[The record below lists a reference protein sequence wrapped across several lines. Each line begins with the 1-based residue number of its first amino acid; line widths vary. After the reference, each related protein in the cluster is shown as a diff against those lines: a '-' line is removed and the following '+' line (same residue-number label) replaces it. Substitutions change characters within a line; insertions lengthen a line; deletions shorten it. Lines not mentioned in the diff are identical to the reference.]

1 MTKSELRKL
10 YLGKRAAM
18 SAAELDA
25 ASRAI
30 AERFFREI
38 DLADAKKLHTFIR
51 VARTHELDTS
61 RIYYRLW
68 KDRADIE
75 TYAPR
80 IELGGTKMENVFF
93 HAASDLKENRWGI
106 REPDGEQTAEPD
118 EFDMVLVPLLAFD
131 AVGHRVG
138 YGKGYYD
145 RFLAACRPDCLKIG
159 LSAFAAEA
167 NIEEVHEGDVK
178 LDLCITP
185 VETVRFDRHGSQ

>member
-1 MTKSELRKL
+1 MTKSELRKI
-10 YLGKRAAM
+10 YLEKRSEM
-18 SAAELDA
+18 SVAELDA

-30 AERFFREI
+30 ADQFFKSV
-38 DLADAKKLHTFIR
+38 DLAGVEKLHTFIR

-93 HAASDLKENRWGI
+93 HAASDLVENRWGI
-106 REPDGEQTAEPD
+106 REPDGEQTASPA
-118 EFDMVLVPLLAFD
+118 EFDIVLVPLLAFD
-131 AVGHRVG
+131 AQGHRVG

-145 RFLAACRPDCLKIG
+145 RFLSECRPDCLKVG
-159 LSAFAAEA
+159 LSAFAAEEK
-167 NIEEVHEGDVK
+167 IDYTHEGDVR
-178 LDLCITP
+178 LDLCLTP
-185 VETVRFDRHGSQ
+185 AETIRF